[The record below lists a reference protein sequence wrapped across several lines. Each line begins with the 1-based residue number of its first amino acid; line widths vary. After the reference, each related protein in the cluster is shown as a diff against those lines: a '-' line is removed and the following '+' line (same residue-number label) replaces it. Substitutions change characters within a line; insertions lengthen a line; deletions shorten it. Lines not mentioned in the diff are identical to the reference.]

1 MNVKLKL
8 FDELFKQ
15 KVLHPTKDFDQ
26 KLFLLFEEFTEE
38 EKIFALNGR
47 PERSIIEFLQ
57 VWYDGILIELDSN
70 ELKNLQIFEDSN
82 RTRCIG
88 GQNKA
93 LRFIRSSLSESISN
107 RFHEKPIR
115 IKTEEELY
123 PSFLQLNYFPIES
136 VIHLLKKEDP
146 QTVSV
151 VLDTIKRNELTRN
164 LYEKLNP
171 VFEGKLFEIQR
182 VVQKSIIREIERVL
196 ERKLY
201 MMHEN

>member
-8 FDELFKQ
+8 FDQLFKEHDF
-15 KVLHPTKDFDQ
+15 LSSKDFDYR
-26 KLFLLFEEFTEE
+26 LFLLFEEFTDQ
-38 EKIFALNGR
+38 EKIIALSGR
-47 PERSIIEFLQ
+47 SEKSIIDFLG
-57 VWYDGILIELDSN
+57 VWTDGILIDTNLYE
-70 ELKNLQIFEDSN
+70 KTQLQIIEDSKQN
-82 RTRCIG
+82 RCIG
-88 GQNKA
+88 NRNNA
-93 LRFIRSSLSESISN
+93 LRFIRSTLSESISN
-107 RFHEKPIR
+107 RFHEIPIR

-146 QTVSV
+146 QTVTV
-151 VLDTIKRNELTRN
+151 VLDTLKRNELTRN

-171 VFEGKLFEIQR
+171 VFEGKFFEIHR
-182 VVQKSIIREIERVL
+182 VVQKSVIREIERVL